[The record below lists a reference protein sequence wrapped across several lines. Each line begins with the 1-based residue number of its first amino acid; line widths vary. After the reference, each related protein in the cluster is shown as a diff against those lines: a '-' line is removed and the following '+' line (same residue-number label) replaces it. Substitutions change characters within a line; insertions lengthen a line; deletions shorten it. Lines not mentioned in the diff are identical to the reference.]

1 MARSAVATN
10 NRLAVRLSAEE
21 KATIARAA
29 AIEHVDLTAFV
40 VRNALHAARE
50 VIDRDELVILSGRDS
65 RRVLELLEHPP
76 APNPRLLRAAR
87 DLPPEG

>member
-1 MARSAVATN
+1 MANPAVNTN

-21 KATIARAA
+21 KSTIARAA

-40 VRNALHAARE
+40 VRNALHAARA
-50 VIDRDELVILSGRDS
+50 VIDRDERLILSRRDS

-87 DLPPEG
+87 DLPPAE

>member
-1 MARSAVATN
+1 MARTAINTN

-21 KATIARAA
+21 KSTIVRAS

-40 VRNALHAARE
+40 VRNALRAARE
-50 VIDRDELVILSGRDS
+50 IIEQEERVVLSGRDS

-76 APNPRLLRAAR
+76 VPTARLLRAAR
-87 DLPPEG
+87 GLPPEE

>member
-1 MARSAVATN
+1 MARAAVHAN
-10 NRLAVRLSAEE
+10 DRLAVRLSAEE

-29 AIEHVDLTAFV
+29 AIERVNLTAFV

-50 VIDRDELVILSGRDS
+50 VIEQEERVVLSRRDS

-76 APNPRLLRAAR
+76 APNARLLRAAR